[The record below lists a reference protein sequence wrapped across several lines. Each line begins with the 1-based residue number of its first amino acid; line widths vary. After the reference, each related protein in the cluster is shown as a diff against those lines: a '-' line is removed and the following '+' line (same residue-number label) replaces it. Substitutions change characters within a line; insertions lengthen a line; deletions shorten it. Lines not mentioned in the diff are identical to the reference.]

1 MPNVF
6 LHAPRDFRNLCVLA
20 RSLEV
25 LGHRECYVFDPR
37 RLVRDRY
44 GKSRTR
50 EMRVVSAG
58 AFSKIHWN
66 RIEEPGR
73 FLSEYD
79 GRVIATV
86 ADARATELTQFR
98 FSPADL
104 LLFGSESHGLP
115 PDIVA
120 GAHASVTIPSRGQT
134 QSLNLAVSLAIV
146 LYEAQRQLASSG
158 A

>member
-1 MPNVF
+1 MPNVL
-6 LHAPRDFRNLCVLA
+6 LHAPQDFRNLCVLA
-20 RSLEV
+20 RTLEV

-37 RLVRDRY
+37 RLVRERY

-58 AFSKIHWN
+58 AFSKIHW
-66 RIEEPGR
+66 RRVEEPAR
-73 FLSEYD
+73 FLSEYG

-86 ADARATELTQFR
+86 ASSQATALTR
-98 FSPADL
+98 FEFVPGDL

-115 PDIVA
+115 PELVA
-120 GAHASVTIPSRGQT
+120 SAHACVTIPSRGQT

-146 LYEAQRQLASSG
+146 LYEAHRQLDNASV
-158 A
+158 